1 MIVNSMIQDAMMTG
15 IFHDSRDGMNVHDQ
29 YSKTE
34 RHSYMATDSPVLPRI
49 YCDHET
55 KI

>member
-1 MIVNSMIQDAMMTG
+1 MMTG
-15 IFHDSRDGMNVHDQ
+15 IFHDWRDGMNVHDQ

-34 RHSYMATDSPVLPRI
+34 RHRDMTTDSCRSPVLPRI
-49 YCDHET
+49 YFDHET